1 MKKVLFEERDKLDL
15 EHEKIMLDFNDDF
28 VSIYNDDLLVEKVKN
43 LYPIKYIKKLYIG
56 ESFGHYSLKSSI
68 CYALL
73 GVKSSPLHSDT
84 FDFYDGVLVN
94 GYNYFISLL
103 NID

>member
-1 MKKVLFEERDKLDL
+1 MDV
-15 EHEKIMLDFNDDF
+15 EHKMITLDFNDDF
-28 VSIYNDDLLVEKVKN
+28 VATYNDDALVDKVKK
-43 LYPIKYIKKLYIG
+43 LYPIRYIKRLYIG

-73 GVKSSPLHSDT
+73 GIKASPLHSDT
-84 FDFYDGVLVN
+84 FDFDDRVLVV
-94 GYNYFISLL
+94 GYNYFLSLL